1 VSSPA
6 APVVTGA
13 ARTPVRTV
21 EILERSGGRIEVN
34 GALTFA
40 TARKA
45 RQQGLHLL
53 SVSSVR
59 ELEVD
64 CSGVSAAD
72 SAGLA
77 VLLDWL
83 AAAKRAHRSLQLR
96 NLPEPIRAVAQ
107 ISDVAE
113 MLEAGVSA

>member
-1 VSSPA
+1 MSVPTVAGVDRSASN
-6 APVVTGA
+6 GN
-13 ARTPVRTV
+13 V
-21 EILERSGGRIEVN
+21 EILERSGGCLEVK

-45 RQQGLHLL
+45 RQEGLHLL

-64 CSGVSAAD
+64 CSGITDSD
-72 SAGLA
+72 SAGLM

-83 AAAKRAHRSLQLR
+83 SAAKRENRSLQLR
-96 NLPEPIRAVAQ
+96 NLPEAIRAVAQ
-107 ISDVAE
+107 ISDVVE
-113 MLEAGVSA
+113 ILEAGARA

>member
-1 VSSPA
+1 MSG
-6 APVVTGA
+6 PVVAGNVHSKN
-13 ARTPVRTV
+13 ARSI
-21 EILERSGGRIEVN
+21 EILERSGGRLEVT

-53 SVSSVR
+53 SVSAVR

-64 CSGVSAAD
+64 CSGITASD
-72 SAGLA
+72 SAGLT

-83 AAAKRAHRSLQLR
+83 AYAKRANRPLQLR
-96 NLPEPIRAVAQ
+96 NLPPPILAVAQ
-107 ISDVAE
+107 ISDVRE
-113 MLEAGVSA
+113 MLEAGVRA

>member
-1 VSSPA
+1 LSG
-6 APVVTGA
+6 PVVAGA
-13 ARTPVRTV
+13 AHAQDGRRV
-21 EILERSGGRIEVN
+21 EILERSGGRLEVT

-53 SVSSVR
+53 AVSSVR

-64 CSGVSAAD
+64 CSGITASD
-72 SAGLA
+72 SAGLT

-83 AAAKRAHRSLQLR
+83 AYAKRGNRSLQLR
-96 NLPEPIRAVAQ
+96 NLPPPILAVAQ
-107 ISDVAE
+107 ISDVRE
-113 MLEAGVSA
+113 MLEAGVRA

>member
-1 VSSPA
+1 MNA
-6 APVVTGA
+6 VVTAGTRASGA
-13 ARTPVRTV
+13 DSV
-21 EILERSGGRIEVN
+21 EVLERSGGRLEVT

-64 CSGVSAAD
+64 CSGITASD
-72 SAGLA
+72 SAGLT

-83 AAAKRAHRSLQLR
+83 AAAKRENRSLRLS
-96 NLPEPIRAVAQ
+96 NLPAPIRAVAQ
-107 ISDVAE
+107 ISDVVE
-113 MLEAGVSA
+113 LLEAGVPG

>member
-1 VSSPA
+1 LSAPIA
-6 APVVTGA
+6 ADAGRTA
-13 ARTPVRTV
+13 ASARTV

-53 SVSSVR
+53 AVSSVR
-59 ELEVD
+59 VLEVD
-64 CSGVSAAD
+64 CSGVTASD

-83 AAAKRAHRSLQLR
+83 AAAKHANRSLQLR

-107 ISDVAE
+107 ISDVADI
-113 MLEAGVSA
+113 LEAGVQV